1 MTLYNIDK
9 LEALKLEY
17 TANIV
22 GGDLNNRGIMN
33 KGLVIT
39 DFIDYL
45 RDIEKAS
52 TFNPDQLEIPFGDE
66 DNSK

>member
-17 TANIV
+17 MADIV
-22 GGDLNNRGIMN
+22 GGDLSNRGIMN

-45 RDIEKAS
+45 RDFEKAS